1 MSDCTIGEHGSE
13 PLSNGAVTSF
23 GEPPEGDWETS
34 NRFDAELFYDD
45 AKQCRR
51 EPTGEKQGLAG
62 ESWGDVVESLAGD
75 EDEASDSCA
84 VGNCDELGE
93 RSAGVVADEYDV
105 AKIELFDESFDESR
119 QRGEGESQFGW
130 SGLAVGS
137 HRQRWDDAA
146 MVGTEVLDH
155 RRPECFVHEQ
165 PMQEHDH
172 GTGGAR
178 CDVLNRASF
187 DDDLI
192 HARTRPF
199 AKLERSGP
207 SCATVR
213 RNAISAVTHSS
224 NDSRNGA

>member
-1 MSDCTIGEHGSE
+1 MTMR
-13 PLSNGAVTSF
+13 N
-23 GEPPEGDWETS
+23 
-34 NRFDAELFYDD
+34 
-45 AKQCRR
+45 
-51 EPTGEKQGLAG
+51 
-62 ESWGDVVESLAGD
+62 
-75 EDEASDSCA
+75 
-84 VGNCDELGE
+84 
-93 RSAGVVADEYDV
+93 SAGGSRPVRNRVLPVSPGGMLSKASQETRMWRATRVPSETAMSWASAPPVVVADEYDV

-119 QRGEGESQFGW
+119 QRGEGESEFGW

-146 MVGTEVLDH
+146 MVGAEVLDH

-187 DDDLI
+187 DNDLI

-199 AKLERSGP
+199 AKLERSGT